1 MENTINKDTI
11 IKISVE
17 DITKIVNAFNDQNI
31 PVEAIIE
38 EIEISQY
45 TMDIESEIRDIKEF
59 RKKNSRIT
67 TSTSHT
73 YDFSDDI
80 FDLIREIKRSFKK
93 NTIDIRIFN
102 NNVLISINNG

>member
-45 TMDIESEIRDIKEF
+45 TMDIES
-59 RKKNSRIT
+59 
-67 TSTSHT
+67 
-73 YDFSDDI
+73 
-80 FDLIREIKRSFKK
+80 
-93 NTIDIRIFN
+93 
-102 NNVLISINNG
+102 